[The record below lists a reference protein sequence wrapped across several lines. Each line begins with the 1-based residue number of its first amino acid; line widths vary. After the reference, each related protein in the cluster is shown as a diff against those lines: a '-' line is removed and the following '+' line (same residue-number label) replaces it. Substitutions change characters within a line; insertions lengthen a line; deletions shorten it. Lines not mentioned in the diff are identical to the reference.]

1 MEEAT
6 FLTKFASMVHISH
19 RRDQLR
25 ASKVMQE
32 RAYDNPKIKFHLNT
46 QVESIEGDGR
56 VEKVVLKNSSNDEK
70 ETLNVGGV
78 FVAIG
83 HVPNTE
89 MFSNQIEMDKRGY
102 IVQKEHSQ
110 TSVPGVFTAGDVH
123 DSRYRQAVTAA
134 GFGCMAALD
143 VDKYLEE
150 NP

>member
-1 MEEAT
+1 
-6 FLTKFASMVHISH
+6 
-19 RRDQLR
+19 
-25 ASKVMQE
+25 
-32 RAYDNPKIKFHLNT
+32 
-46 QVESIEGDGR
+46 
-56 VEKVVLKNSSNDEK
+56 
-70 ETLNVGGV
+70 
-78 FVAIG
+78 
-83 HVPNTE
+83 

>member
-1 MEEAT
+1 
-6 FLTKFASMVHISH
+6 
-19 RRDQLR
+19 
-25 ASKVMQE
+25 MQE

-123 DSRYRQAVTAA
+123 DSRYRQAVTAHTR
-134 GFGCMAALD
+134 G
-143 VDKYLEE
+143 VYLCTLSSHSIHHMELWWLVICST
-150 NP
+150 NAVLLVPR